1 MIIETGNAAEPES
14 FACQVSKGLSPG
26 DVLILT
32 GDLGAGKTTFT
43 RGLAMSMG
51 MDPNLVS
58 SPTFTLMNIYPG
70 TPALVHVDFYRIPDG
85 GDIFFEELDDALN
98 GNAIVVIEW
107 GDRFLDQLRDM
118 VQGKLFIGRFT
129 VLGEELREIMIEED
143 SYYG

>member
-1 MIIETGNAAEPES
+1 MIVKTGNAEETELLAR
-14 FACQVSKGLSPG
+14 QVREGLSPG
-26 DVLILT
+26 DTLILT

-43 RGLAMSMG
+43 RGLATAMG
-51 MDPNLVS
+51 IDPEIVS

-70 TPALVHVDFYRIPDG
+70 TPALVHVDFYRVPDG

-98 GNAIVVIEW
+98 ENAIVVIEW

-129 VLGEELREIMIEED
+129 VLGEELREIVIEED
-143 SYYG
+143 SCH

>member
-1 MIIETGNAAEPES
+1 MIVKTGNAEETELLAR
-14 FACQVSKGLSPG
+14 QVREGLSPG
-26 DVLILT
+26 DTLILT

-43 RGLAMSMG
+43 RGLATAMG
-51 MDPNLVS
+51 IDPDIVS

-70 TPALVHVDFYRIPDG
+70 TPALVHVDFYRVPDG

-98 GNAIVVIEW
+98 ENAIVVIEW

-129 VLGEELREIMIEED
+129 VLGEELREIVIEED
-143 SYYG
+143 SCH